1 MSVKIGQQ
9 IRTLRSE
16 HKITQ
21 AELATAI
28 GVSVQAVSKWEC
40 GGTPDV
46 DLLPAIAGFF
56 NVTIDHLFGFESH
69 EGVDISDRI
78 QQELERTPE
87 VMRMDRAMELAWA
100 VFKGLS
106 GVPNIRELGYTEP
119 YVIVEDD
126 CTRGHVL
133 FDTGVAYASGEA
145 ACPSVFILPQ
155 PKDGYGSMLYPMER
169 YVELFEMLSSPL
181 QMSVLCYLYSRREIP
196 FSLEHIVSSL
206 EADPE
211 QVSVCLEKLKPY
223 GWIKEEEVELSTG
236 SVMLYRPVISVA
248 FLGVL
253 YFSSEVMR
261 KTRLW
266 YLSNAKRNTP
276 IFDGKSTKR

>member
-9 IRTLRSE
+9 IRALRSE

-21 AELATAI
+21 AELASAI

-46 DLLPAIAGFF
+46 DLLPSIAGFF
-56 NVTIDHLFGFESH
+56 HVTIDHLFGFESH
-69 EGVDISDRI
+69 EGVDISGII

-87 VMRMDRAMELAWA
+87 AMRMERAMELAWA
-100 VFKGLS
+100 VFKGLT
-106 GVPNIRELGYTEP
+106 GVPNIQGLGYAAP
-119 YVIVEDD
+119 YEIVEDD
-126 CTRGHVL
+126 CTRGRAL

-155 PKDGYGSMLYPMER
+155 PIDGYSSILYPMER
-169 YVELFEMLSSPL
+169 YVDLFEMLSSPL
-181 QMSVLCYLYSRREIP
+181 QMSVICYLYSRREIP

-206 EADPE
+206 DSDRELVRE
-211 QVSVCLEKLKPY
+211 CLEKLKPY

-236 SVMLYRPVISVA
+236 PVMLYRPVISVA
-248 FLGVL
+248 FLGML
-253 YFSSEVMR
+253 YFASEVMR
-261 KTRLW
+261 RTRLW
-266 YLSNAKRNTP
+266 YMSNAKRNTP
-276 IFDGKSTKR
+276 IFEGKSTIR